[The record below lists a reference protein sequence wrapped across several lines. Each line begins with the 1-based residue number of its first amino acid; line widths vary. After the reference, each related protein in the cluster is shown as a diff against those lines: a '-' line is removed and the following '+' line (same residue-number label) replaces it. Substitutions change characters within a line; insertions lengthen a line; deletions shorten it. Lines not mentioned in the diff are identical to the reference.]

1 VPAGHDFDYINAD
14 VLLNRMTVGADGRLM
29 LPDGMSY
36 RILVLPQ
43 TDRLRPELLRKL
55 RELVAGGATVVGPR
69 PSKSPSLMG
78 YPASDAEAAQLA
90 AELWGDIDGVSR
102 NYNRIGKGQV
112 VYGLP
117 LTDVLK
123 SINLA
128 SDFEYAGGLDADVA
142 WMHRRT
148 ETADIYYVA
157 NLSDQARNLQTRF
170 RVAGKTAEIWRP
182 DTGAIEPAGYSIADG
197 LTTVPLQLD
206 ERELV
211 FVVFRQP
218 TPQQARPIQTPST
231 SVLAT
236 IAGPWDMTFPPNL
249 GAPEKIELPQLSP
262 WSANT
267 NEGVRFFSGTATYSK
282 TIQVQ
287 QNWIATGTRV
297 MLDLGAVNDLAEV
310 VVNGRSIAT
319 AWKPPYRVDVTAALR
334 VGANAVQIKVT
345 NEWTNRML
353 GDRGA
358 PPERRVLAPA
368 APGGRGG
375 GGGQPPASGLLGPV
389 RLLAMG
395 NPRQ

>member
-1 VPAGHDFDYINAD
+1 
-14 VLLNRMTVGADGRLM
+14 M

-36 RILVLPQ
+36 RIIVLPQ
-43 TDRLRPELLRKL
+43 TDRMRPELLKKL

-69 PSKSPSLMG
+69 PLKSPSLMG

-128 SDFEYAGGLDADVA
+128 PDFEYAGGLDADVA

-157 NLSDQARNLQTRF
+157 NLSDQPRNVQARF
-170 RVAGKTAEIWRP
+170 RVAGKAAEIWRP
-182 DTGAIEPAGYSIADG
+182 DTGEIEPAGYSIAG
-197 LTTVPLQLD
+197 GRTTVPLQLA

-218 TPQQARPIQTPST
+218 AQQGRQAEAPST

-236 IAGPWDMTFPPNL
+236 IAGPWDVTFPPNL
-249 GAPEKIELPQLSP
+249 GAPEKIQLVELAP
-262 WSANT
+262 WSANADQ
-267 NEGVRFFSGTATYSK
+267 GVKFFSGTATYSK

-287 QNWIATGTRV
+287 QGWIAPGPRV

-310 VVNGRSIAT
+310 TVNGTPVAT
-319 AWKPPYRVDVTAALR
+319 AWKPPYRVDVTSALR
-334 VGANAVQIKVT
+334 AGANDVQIKVT
-345 NEWTNRML
+345 NEWTNRII

-358 PPERRVLAPA
+358 PANQRVLSAAPA
-368 APGGRGG
+368 GRGG
-375 GGGQPPASGLLGPV
+375 GGGNQPPPSGLLGPV
-389 RLLAMG
+389 RLIAVS
-395 NPRQ
+395 R